1 MATFIGTEDEFN
13 TFIGP
18 RMRNKIPP
26 LTRAAKAAANN
37 ICQHCGRKVAELD
50 AAHVHGRERK
60 EIIHSVLEK
69 YRAGD
74 SYSVNLQTFEREFVN
89 AHYPIEE
96 TFLFLCKDC
105 HNDYDAPVRRV
116 SRTAMESGNATQI
129 KPILLSDTR
138 ESFPVNSINSI
149 DTLEN
154 SSSCENH
161 QNHSRQRQSKVD
173 DAVAP
178 IRFKDF
184 LLSVASSRTG
194 RKYSPNTVNGYI
206 WGIGIVCEEENC
218 KWEDL
223 ASRIDNLVLRYG
235 SSGDKSDVGEKGKR
249 TVISALKAYQRFV
262 STSE

>member
-13 TFIGP
+13 IFIGP

-26 LTRAAKAAANN
+26 LTKAAKAAANN

-74 SYSVNLQTFEREFVN
+74 SYSVNLQAFEREFVN

-96 TFLFLCKDC
+96 AFLFLCKNC
-105 HNDYDAPVRRV
+105 HNNYDAPVRRV

-129 KPILLSDTR
+129 KSMLSSDER
-138 ESFPVNSINSI
+138 VSFPVNSIDI
-149 DTLEN
+149 LEN
-154 SSSCENH
+154 SPSCENH
-161 QNHSRQRQSKVD
+161 QNHARQRQSKID
-173 DAVAP
+173 DAVAL
-178 IRFKDF
+178 IQFKDF
-184 LLSVASSRTG
+184 LLSVVSPRTG
-194 RKYSPNTVNGYI
+194 RKYSPKTVNEYV

-235 SSGDKSDVGEKGKR
+235 SGGDKSEVGKKGNR
-249 TVISALKAYQRFV
+249 TVINALKAYQRFV
-262 STSE
+262 STSD